1 MKIIWTQTALDSLQV
16 ERDFLY
22 KQWGWTYLREFVRMT
37 KELKSR
43 LLMFPTME
51 PIEPLLEHLNQDIR
65 SVFVTPYTKYIYIVR
80 GEIIYI
86 LDVWDTRREPKQ
98 QINQIVENI

>member
-1 MKIIWTQTALDSLQV
+1 M
-16 ERDFLY
+16 
-22 KQWGWTYLREFVRMT
+22 G
-37 KELKSR
+37 
-43 LLMFPTME
+43 